1 MPIKNLCFQEKL
13 KNTFSIIAPT
23 PVPICETV
31 CCAKV
36 GDCFQWKQSSKCV
49 KWEWKHLV
57 FLSWICSSFK
67 TKLNF
72 CCTQAKYRH
81 VLLEHDLINIAAI
94 FRPLVT
100 KRVDQ
105 SSKRLKLFYSACVFL
120 QRLHTSRFDCS
131 VLCLGIASG
140 LNICGRSCDRRE
152 EPNLRTSGKRN
163 PFKVAPHAGEEQ
175 KLPFIFHQGFIS
187 SLWRRCWM
195 RGTDSECDIWFVGCL
210 ITEEGEERRACS
222 NWTRGEA
229 VQRSQ
234 VQRMTSNTLGFLRVT
249 SRNDVVIKLQMH

>member
-1 MPIKNLCFQEKL
+1 MPIKNLCFQEKQ

-152 EPNLRTSGKRN
+152 EPNLRAHPGSVIHSKWHLTQEKNKNYHSSSI
-163 PFKVAPHAGEEQ
+163 KVSSPRCGE
-175 KLPFIFHQGFIS
+175 GA
-187 SLWRRCWM
+187 
-195 RGTDSECDIWFVGCL
+195 ECAAQTV
-210 ITEEGEERRACS
+210 
-222 NWTRGEA
+222 N
-229 VQRSQ
+229 
-234 VQRMTSNTLGFLRVT
+234 VT
-249 SRNDVVIKLQMH
+249 SDL